1 MKLPYSAIFLN
12 FVRLKKTINHM
23 NRTEIALL
31 SLLQAGLWTREPDC
45 KELFPL
51 TGDEWTEVFRRSKEQ
66 TVSAL
71 VLQGINQ
78 LSEEQM
84 PSLPL
89 LQQWAVNVDS
99 IENCNRKQN
108 KVQEEVIEW
117 LKGLGIHPKVLKGQ
131 GAAALYEEP
140 LLRACGDIDL
150 FFPTPGDHKKAR
162 KALKDKGLNLKEGI
176 YGAFVTKWDG
186 VTVEFHQRLLDISNP
201 FCKNTIAELIEQE
214 ARTEGIYPTPLTT
227 LLLLNTH
234 ILKHLLGNGIG
245 LRQLADM
252 ARAYHRLNGQYDKL
266 EYQRL
271 CKRLKIENWT
281 REMNSFLVEHIGLS
295 PEDLPSF
302 DSAQAQSTQEGN
314 NTQRSFIYRKVM
326 AGGNFGYYGPRK
338 AVENAPRP
346 IRRLWTL
353 ASIIK
358 SWKHSLRLAPYE
370 SFFIIFIYTFSKG
383 KQ

>member
-31 SLLQAGLWTREPDC
+31 SLLQAGLWMREPDC

-99 IENCNRKQN
+99 IENSNRKQN

-131 GAAALYEEP
+131 GAAALY
-140 LLRACGDIDL
+140 
-150 FFPTPGDHKKAR
+150 
-162 KALKDKGLNLKEGI
+162 
-176 YGAFVTKWDG
+176 
-186 VTVEFHQRLLDISNP
+186 
-201 FCKNTIAELIEQE
+201 
-214 ARTEGIYPTPLTT
+214 
-227 LLLLNTH
+227 
-234 ILKHLLGNGIG
+234 
-245 LRQLADM
+245 
-252 ARAYHRLNGQYDKL
+252 
-266 EYQRL
+266 
-271 CKRLKIENWT
+271 
-281 REMNSFLVEHIGLS
+281 
-295 PEDLPSF
+295 
-302 DSAQAQSTQEGN
+302 
-314 NTQRSFIYRKVM
+314 
-326 AGGNFGYYGPRK
+326 
-338 AVENAPRP
+338 
-346 IRRLWTL
+346 
-353 ASIIK
+353 
-358 SWKHSLRLAPYE
+358 
-370 SFFIIFIYTFSKG
+370 
-383 KQ
+383 